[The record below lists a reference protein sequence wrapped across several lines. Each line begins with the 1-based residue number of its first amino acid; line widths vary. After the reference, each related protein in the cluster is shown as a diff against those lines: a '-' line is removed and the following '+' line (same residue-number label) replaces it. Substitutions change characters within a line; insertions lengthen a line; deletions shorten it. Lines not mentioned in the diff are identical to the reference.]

1 MFEKIDMQYGTESQV
16 APKSDKNLV
25 LSFSLLMRL
34 FEWCH
39 EDAKDDVAMHKV
51 MEKLVAF
58 SDGRTPLTIDCY
70 EAIIA
75 DAPTKDDKEEPKKA
89 GEDEIL
95 SAGEL
100 GSCLANV
107 GVDLS
112 SIEYSDIAPVINQVR
127 GEEFDGYGSSNAELE
142 SFWNGYEGK
151 PLKQGC
157 FTEIDMNGAVKAV
170 QDDMRA
176 NPTTITFGEEPCEQ
190 CCCGEECLDD
200 ETIKQINQ
208 VINAGKF

>member
-1 MFEKIDMQYGTESQV
+1 MFKKVDMQYGEESQIT
-16 APKSDKNLV
+16 PKSDKNLV

-39 EDAKDDVAMHKV
+39 EDAKDDIAMHRV

-58 SDGRTPLTIDCY
+58 SDGKTPLTIDCY

-75 DAPTKDDKEEPKKA
+75 DAPTKDKEEESKSA

-100 GSCLANV
+100 GACLKNV
-107 GVDLS
+107 GADLS
-112 SIEYSDIAPVINQVR
+112 SIDYSDIAPVINQVR
-127 GEEFDGYGSSNAELE
+127 SEDFDGYGSSNAELE

-157 FTEIDMNGAVKAV
+157 FTEIDVNGAVKAV
-170 QDDMRA
+170 QDDIRC
-176 NPTTITFGEEPCEQ
+176 NPTTIRFGEECLPN
-190 CCCGEECLDD
+190 CCQEECLDD
-200 ETIKQINQ
+200 DIMKQINQ